1 MYLKSK
7 ITGSFILSLSI
18 LFSGTL
24 FGQSTAFAAEKDSNQ
39 IRQNI
44 SQDLINYSNKLGLT
58 KEYKNTQYGF
68 TLQIP
73 DDWIKNVHINQD
85 QYDEKAKDT
94 ISFIANING
103 KEYPIFSILIFDNN
117 LEAINYVESGP
128 LYKLYIDNKSIYA
141 YISANEVPPEYYE
154 GEHQEE
160 FKEIYDSIHSEV
172 LNVMNSFKLH
182 S

>member
-18 LFSGTL
+18 LLSGTL
-24 FGQSTAFAAEKDSNQ
+24 FGQSTAFADEKDTNQ
-39 IRQNI
+39 IRQKN
-44 SQDLINYSNKLGLT
+44 SQNLINYSNKLGLT

-73 DDWIKNVHINQD
+73 DDWIKNVHISQN

-94 ISFIANING
+94 ISFIANIKG
-103 KEYPIFSILIFDNN
+103 KEYPICSILIFDNN
-117 LEAINYVESGP
+117 SEAIDYVKSGP
-128 LYKLYIDNKSIYA
+128 LYKLDTDDKSIYA

-160 FKEIYDSIHSEV
+160 FKEIYDSIQSEV
-172 LNVMNSFKLH
+172 LNVMNSYKLH